1 MGAYSQ
7 IPVLFVMRGVIIIFT
22 QLRPGSFHYTGLNHQ
37 LYSIMPRYAFITRG
51 LIIIFTQLRPGSLF
65 ITRGVIINYSQ
76 LRPGSFHYAGLNHHF
91 YSITPRWF
99 TIHVA

>member
-37 LYSIMPRYAFITRG
+37 LYSITPRYAFITRG
-51 LIIIFTQLRPGSLF
+51 LIIIFTQLRPG
-65 ITRGVIINYSQ
+65 G
-76 LRPGSFHYAGLNHHF
+76 LRYTWRNHHF
-91 YSITPRWF
+91 YSIKPRWF
-99 TIHVA
+99 TIRGA

>member
-37 LYSIMPRYAFITRG
+37 LYSI
-51 LIIIFTQLRPGSLF
+51 
-65 ITRGVIINYSQ
+65 
-76 LRPGSFHYAGLNHHF
+76 
-91 YSITPRWF
+91 TPR
-99 TIHVA
+99 

>member
-22 QLRPGSFHYTGLNHQ
+22 QLRPGSFHYAGRDHQ
-37 LYSIMPRYAFITRG
+37 LYSIKPRYAFITRG

-91 YSITPRWF
+91 YSIKPRLF
-99 TIHVA
+99 SLRGA

>member
-7 IPVLFVMRGVIIIFT
+7 IPVLFVM
-22 QLRPGSFHYTGLNHQ
+22 
-37 LYSIMPRYAFITRG
+37 RG

-65 ITRGVIINYSQ
+65 ITRGLIINYTQ
-76 LRPGSFHYAGLNHHF
+76 LRPASFHYAGLNHHF